1 MLKEPRWTH
10 VAVPSSNLERSIEFY
25 TRITP
30 LVLVSTQEDGG
41 GRSAW
46 LSNPN
51 QVETPFVLVLAQ
63 LNPEVGKQFDLEPGV
78 PHRTFGPF
86 AHLGVEMPRRE
97 DIDEIADK
105 AREAGHLEWE
115 PRWVSEHV
123 GYVCSVLDPD
133 GNMIEFSH
141 DQRVFSTI
149 RALWGDGSGD
159 EAATTEAAPAASNA
173 TT

>member
-1 MLKEPRWTH
+1 MLKEARWTH

-30 LVLVSTQEDGG
+30 LVLVSTQQDEG

-46 LSNPN
+46 LSNPH

-63 LNPEVGKQFDLEPGV
+63 LAPEVGKHFALEAGV

-86 AHLGVEMPRRE
+86 AHLGVEVPRRE
-97 DIDEIADK
+97 DIDEIAAK

-149 RALWGDGSGD
+149 RSLWGEG
-159 EAATTEAAPAASNA
+159 EETAAGEPAESSA
-173 TT
+173 TA